1 MSEHLLEVKHL
12 KKSYPVYDNSGK
24 LFAKK
29 KHMCA
34 VDDMSFFIE
43 KGETY
48 GLVGESGCGKST
60 TGRTI
65 VGLNHADSGERK
77 DIMDDNIAEKP
88 NLSPSSIHRT
98 ILHKHS
104 LDKTK

>member
-1 MSEHLLEVKHL
+1 
-12 KKSYPVYDNSGK
+12 
-24 LFAKK
+24 
-29 KHMCA
+29 MCA

-65 VGLNHADSGERK
+65 VGLNHADSGEILYDGK
-77 DIMDDNIAEKP
+77 DSDYE
-88 NLSPSSIHRT
+88 
-98 ILHKHS
+98 
-104 LDKTK
+104 